1 MLKYKNLKE
10 VLIITL
16 NREKKYNSFVREM
29 ALELQNKLDECIND
43 DSVRAIM
50 ITGAGNAFCA
60 GQDLNEA
67 ISPEGPEI
75 EEIVTKHYNPLIQKI
90 RSIEKPVIAA
100 VNGVAAGA
108 GANLALACDII
119 LASESAVFI
128 QAFSKIGLIPDSGG
142 TYFLPRLI
150 GLQKAAGIMM
160 TGYKVT
166 AKEAESLGMIYAV
179 YENSEFKE
187 KSEKFALNLS
197 AMPTKALGYTK
208 KLLSETFNNSLDEQ
222 LSLEVKMQVKS
233 ASTED
238 HKIGIR
244 AFLEIRLPEFTGK

>member
-50 ITGAGNAFCA
+50 ITGTGEAFCA

-75 EEIVTKHYNPLIQKI
+75 EEIVMKHYNPLIQKI

-119 LASESAVFI
+119 LAS
-128 QAFSKIGLIPDSGG
+128 FS
-142 TYFLPRLI
+142 
-150 GLQKAAGIMM
+150 
-160 TGYKVT
+160 
-166 AKEAESLGMIYAV
+166 
-179 YENSEFKE
+179 
-187 KSEKFALNLS
+187 
-197 AMPTKALGYTK
+197 
-208 KLLSETFNNSLDEQ
+208 
-222 LSLEVKMQVKS
+222 
-233 ASTED
+233 
-238 HKIGIR
+238 
-244 AFLEIRLPEFTGK
+244 